1 MIEEIRV
8 RAGKMGQD
16 NARWRWGQCVFNAT
30 YELYPELADLYR
42 GTVSDCFYRDDLV
55 EEFLKQIQNHEKV

>member
-1 MIEEIRV
+1 MTEEIRI
-8 RAGKMGQD
+8 RASKMGQD
-16 NARWRWGQCVFNAT
+16 NVRWRWGQCIFNAT

-55 EEFLKQIQNHEKV
+55 EEFLKQIQNHEKI

>member
-16 NARWRWGQCVFNAT
+16 NVRWRWGQCVFNAT

-55 EEFLKQIQNHEKV
+55 EEFLKQIQNHEKI